1 MIKKTLMILLA
12 AAFIAAPAYA
22 GNVPEF
28 DAVGCDATNY
38 FNDGVRAMVAAV
50 NANSMGVNLNA
61 NSVFPY
67 DEILDWGEYYTT
79 NAGDDSWDACFPG
92 YISNLI
98 DCGNEAAYEWQIV
111 LQLKPKTDLDLSIRD
126 CVLECYGTEIFGN
139 AGQTGRFKTLFGNIV
154 FQEGNNPSLTV
165 TAKSGPKSDFA
176 DFTMDARLHPTLG
189 LVALDDVLYTS
200 KGLWTEGIVIALPL
214 NGESSS
220 SGAMYNFNLREG
232 DNIHVKIDVPINNSA
247 EIRYGSDNVA
257 IEYVGMSTMS
267 FIGMHCEQI
276 TSASASIVE

>member
-1 MIKKTLMILLA
+1 MIKKALMILLA

-50 NANSMGVNLNA
+50 NANSMGVNLND

-67 DEILDWGEYYTT
+67 NDVLDWGEYYDNT
-79 NAGDDSWDACFPG
+79 AADDSIDACFPG

-98 DCGNEAAYEWQIV
+98 DCGNDAVYEWQIV

-126 CVLECYGTEIFGN
+126 CVLECYGTEIFGD
-139 AGQTGRFKTLFGNIV
+139 AGQTGRFQTLFGGIL
-154 FQEGNNPSLTV
+154 FEDGRNPSLTV
-165 TAKSGPKSDFA
+165 TAKSGPKT
-176 DFTMDARLHPTLG
+176 DFTDFIMDARQHPTLCP
-189 LVALDDVLYTS
+189 VALDDVLYTS
-200 KGLWTEGIVIALPL
+200 KGLWTEGIVLALPL
-214 NGESSS
+214 NGESSA
-220 SGAMYNFNLREG
+220 SGVMYNFNLREG
-232 DNIHVKIDVPINNSA
+232 DQINVQIDVPINNSA
-247 EIRYGSDNVA
+247 EVRYGSDNVA

-267 FIGMHCEQI
+267 LIGEAC
-276 TSASASIVE
+276 VE